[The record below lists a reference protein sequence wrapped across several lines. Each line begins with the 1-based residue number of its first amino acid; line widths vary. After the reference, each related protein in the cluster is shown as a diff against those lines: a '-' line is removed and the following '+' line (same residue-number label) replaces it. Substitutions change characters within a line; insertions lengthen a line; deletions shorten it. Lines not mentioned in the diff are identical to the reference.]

1 MCFAVYKFYPHK
13 AIYWSL
19 WNLRSG
25 SLRSWD
31 WLLENSRVIVL
42 KSYLCLLP
50 RQSQILVS
58 ANFSY
63 LLVFLTIV
71 THLKYCYNVCYKK
84 QLQHWHDAWNFP
96 SSCLLACHGRVTMES
111 SVTAGGVTTMT
122 VEVDRSPAAAE
133 MTLEGNQWRRRHWI
147 NMIRLQNKTLFFVN
161 KKCV

>member
-96 SSCLLACHGRVTMES
+96 SSCFLAIPQWHNALPGAISLGCAICDCHIRVDWFVICCWIWLFYLLNLIHSR
-111 SVTAGGVTTMT
+111 
-122 VEVDRSPAAAE
+122 
-133 MTLEGNQWRRRHWI
+133 
-147 NMIRLQNKTLFFVN
+147 
-161 KKCV
+161 